1 MNRSWLTV
9 GICLISGLCAAAD
22 VPGGPVAARPRG
34 VAVGAAQATASAGVS
49 TADATPA
56 KESAAASV
64 KYSTRDQWSLAG
76 YNNNEV
82 VYTIIVTNEDTRILH
97 CTTLMSGWYIE
108 NGRKLS
114 ISDRQST
121 TVFPDQPTQVGN
133 WMDMDQASGTTY
145 SVKCRPI

>member
-1 MNRSWLTV
+1 MKRSWLAV
-9 GICLISGLCAAAD
+9 CICLMSDLCAAAD
-22 VPGGPVAARPRG
+22 VLGSPVAARPRG
-34 VAVGAAQATASAGVS
+34 VAVGTAQASAGAS
-49 TADATPA
+49 TVDATSA
-56 KESAAASV
+56 KESAAPSV

-76 YNNNEV
+76 YNNNEL